1 MRYNF
6 KKKSRKNE
14 DISMKKRLTLL
25 AAGIVILFALLF
37 HFGEQRLTNPA
48 LENTTDAIADSETK
62 TDSTLFQISSKEPA
76 DSQTENQTSQ
86 TDTEVSQNEAQN
98 ESEKN
103 SAFSEAE
110 LPNHLQYYY
119 GTLSD
124 ADKLLYRQIYVVI
137 RDHLDY
143 TDVDTTD
150 SDTISDVME
159 YVLLDNPELFYV
171 DSLKTQTT
179 TIGNSSSM
187 ALTAS
192 ESMSSEEQKTAFQK
206 ISDFSA
212 NALSGISAGMTEY
225 DKALSIYTYVVSH
238 LQYVDG
244 APYNQSLYSAALG
257 QTVCRGYTCA
267 YKYLCD
273 QLGIPCIVVTG
284 TMQGESHAWNMVYL
298 DGQWCYVDCT
308 AGDDL
313 SDQGIDVDYSW
324 FGLDSASLSQSHTFR
339 KASLLPAADSM
350 ANAYYYRKGLYFDHY
365 SADSV
370 TGLLSAG
377 SDFSFQCQTEAVFN
391 EYCDQFSS
399 SQDIAQAIGPGK
411 EVQFLANS
419 STYTIY
425 IEFS

>member
-1 MRYNF
+1 MEPGT
-6 KKKSRKNE
+6 S
-14 DISMKKRLTLL
+14 
-25 AAGIVILFALLF
+25 V
-37 HFGEQRLTNPA
+37 P
-48 LENTTDAIADSETK
+48 DSEN
-62 TDSTLFQISSKEPA
+62 DSS
-76 DSQTENQTSQ
+76 
-86 TDTEVSQNEAQN
+86 
-98 ESEKN
+98 
-103 SAFSEAE
+103 FSEAE
-110 LPNHLQYYY
+110 LPDHLQYYY

-143 TDVDTTD
+143 TDVNTTD

-179 TIGNSSSM
+179 TVGTSSTM
-187 ALTAS
+187 AITAS
-192 ESMSSEEQKTAFQK
+192 ESMSSEEQKTALQK

-212 NALSGISAGMTEY
+212 NALAGISAGMTEY
-225 DKALSIYTYVVSH
+225 DKALSLYAYVVSH

-284 TMQGESHAWNMVYL
+284 TMQGTSHAWNMVYL

-324 FGLDSASLSQSHTFR
+324 FGLDSATISQSHTLQNS
-339 KASLLPAADSM
+339 ALLPAANSM
-350 ANAYYYRKGLYFDHY
+350 ANAYYYRQGLYFDHY

-411 EVQFLANS
+411 EVQFLGNS

-425 IEFS
+425 VEFP